1 MRVVVY
7 TAIMVKNPETDK
19 PIDTPANFTIIPG
32 WDYVLLT
39 NLKRGKEIF
48 KNSGWSKGEIRI
60 FEPPEE
66 EMPNRLARGYQI
78 YAARWC
84 KWHPDKLFSDYDL
97 AIWIDGWQ
105 IPDYN
110 KINNWYKLVNS
121 FSNNE
126 NNYDILLDQHKKNKC
141 IYEEHKAIVFCQKD
155 TELNMLKTTK
165 YVKIMGCPKDI
176 GIYWTGCY
184 IYKIGSKSIQK
195 VLKNLWEDMLLYT
208 YRDQALLTF
217 EIWRNNDGAK
227 WGKAPLN
234 DMVMGVDTDKN
245 HGGYL

>member
-7 TAIMVKNPETDK
+7 TAIMVKNVETDK
-19 PIDTPANFTIIPG
+19 PIDIPANFTRIPG

-60 FEPPEE
+60 FEPPEK
-66 EMPNRLARGYQI
+66 EMPNRLARGWQI

-97 AIWIDGWQ
+97 AIWVDGWQ
-105 IPDYN
+105 APDF
-110 KINNWYKLVNS
+110 KKADKWIEIVKS
-121 FSNNE
+121 FSNKE
-126 NNYDILLDQHKKNKC
+126 HEYDIVFDFHKQNKC
-141 IYEEHKAIVFCQKD
+141 IYEEHKSIVFCQKD
-155 TELNMLKTTK
+155 TDVNMLKTTK
-165 YVKIMGCPKDI
+165 YIKTMGCPKDF
-176 GIYWTGCY
+176 GLFWTGCY
-184 IYKIGSKSIQK
+184 VYRIGSKPIQK
-195 VLKNLWEDMLLYT
+195 VFKNLWEDMLLYT

-217 EIWRNNDGAK
+217 EIWRNNEFNV
-227 WGKAPLN
+227 WGKASLN
-234 DMVMGVDTDKN
+234 DLVMAVDTDGN